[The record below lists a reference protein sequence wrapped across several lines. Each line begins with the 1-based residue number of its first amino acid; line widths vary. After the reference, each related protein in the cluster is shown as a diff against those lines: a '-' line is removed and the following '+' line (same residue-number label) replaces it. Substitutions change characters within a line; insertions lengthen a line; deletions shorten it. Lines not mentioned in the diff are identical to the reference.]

1 MFNVQI
7 DFVKQRYTNV
17 HTHVHIS
24 LNIDIKVQIKIVAN
38 KITTVLQNKTNT
50 LWPSIYYTNVLV

>member
-17 HTHVHIS
+17 HTHVHTS
-24 LNIDIKVQIKIVAN
+24 LNTDIKVQIKIVAN

-50 LWPSIYYTNVLV
+50 L